1 MSQRRAATRMRIF
14 ADIER
19 MDAHAWASYLAPDA
33 VMRIGNDDP
42 IYGRDGCRA
51 ALETFYARIDGLR
64 YDLVEL
70 WEHGEATIVEA
81 NVTYARSDGRTV
93 TLPVVTIYRTD
104 ANDLI
109 SDYRVYTDSAPVFA
123 GLPAAAAAPPVS

>member
-1 MSQRRAATRMRIF
+1 MSQRRAATRMRMF

-33 VMRIGNDDP
+33 VMRFGNDDP
-42 IYGRDGCRA
+42 IYGRDGCRS
-51 ALETFYARIDGLR
+51 ALEAFYARIDGLR

-81 NVTYARSDGRTV
+81 NVTYTRSDGPAVTCRWSRSTAPTPTTSSRT
-93 TLPVVTIYRTD
+93 TASTPTSRRC
-104 ANDLI
+104 
-109 SDYRVYTDSAPVFA
+109 SPGCRQR
-123 GLPAAAAAPPVS
+123 APPVS

>member
-1 MSQRRAATRMRIF
+1 MTERRAATRMRMF

-19 MDAHAWASYLAPDA
+19 MDARAWAEYLAPDA
-33 VMRIGNDDP
+33 VMRLGNDDP

-51 ALETFYARIDGLR
+51 ALESFYARIDGLR

-81 NVTYARSDGRTV
+81 SVTYTRSDGLEVTV
-93 TLPVVTIYRTD
+93 PVVTIYRSD

-109 SDYRVYTDSAPVFA
+109 SDYRVYTDIAPVFA
-123 GLPAAAAAPPVS
+123 GPPVAAAPAT

>member
-1 MSQRRAATRMRIF
+1 MSQRRAATRMRMF

-19 MDAHAWASYLAPDA
+19 MDARAWASYLAPDA
-33 VMRIGNDDP
+33 VVRFGNDDP

-51 ALETFYARIDGLR
+51 ALEAFYSRIGGLR
-64 YDLVEL
+64 HDVVEL

-81 NVTYARSDGRTV
+81 NVAYIRSDGQEV

-104 ANDLI
+104 ANNLI
-109 SDYRVYTDSAPVFA
+109 SDYRVYTDVAPVFA
-123 GLPAAAAAPPVS
+123 GLPAAAVPPVS

>member
-1 MSQRRAATRMRIF
+1 MF

-19 MDAHAWASYLAPDA
+19 MDAHAWAQYMAPDA
-33 VMRIGNDDP
+33 VMRWGNEEP
-42 IYGRDGCRA
+42 IYGREACRA
-51 ALETFYARIDGLR
+51 AAAALYARIDGVR

-81 NVTYARSDGRTV
+81 NITYTRFDGLQVTV
-93 TLPVVTIYRTD
+93 PLVTIYRTD

-109 SDYRVYTDSAPVFA
+109 SDYRVYTDLAPVFA
-123 GLPAAAAAPPVS
+123 EAPAQAASASQR